1 MTSPLLAWLD
11 EHTAGW
17 KPSIVGVFREEAPH
31 EWLITAI
38 SPTNLRTQLIDS
50 GHLIPLPS
58 EPDGD
63 PVGGPVAM
71 RLLVGCRPSTF
82 RRTRWG

>member
-1 MTSPLLAWLD
+1 MSQSFAVILLNNATRLD
-11 EHTAGW
+11 
-17 KPSIVGVFREEAPH
+17 P
-31 EWLITAI
+31 
-38 SPTNLRTQLIDS
+38 LIDVVRV
-50 GHLIPLPS
+50 
-58 EPDGD
+58 EPGELADFVERHVALGDQTTNVSLGPAESLRESDGV